1 MIRKHASWEI
11 FFPGGRVGEPITP
24 HETHLRIKFMMH
36 ELTSQLS
43 ERQGRIHKGNRL
55 FRIYL

>member
-1 MIRKHASWEI
+1 MIRKEASWEI

-36 ELTSQLS
+36 DQ
-43 ERQGRIHKGNRL
+43 IHDARVDKST
-55 FRIYL
+55 